1 MPYHDTPASVPESEI
16 RMEFVRAQGP
26 GGQNVNKVSTAVH
39 LTFDV
44 TSSPSLTEPVKKR
57 LLRLAGRRVDSQGIL
72 HIQAS
77 AFRTQ
82 RLNRDDAMARLNEL
96 IEKARIVPK
105 RRIKT
110 KPTAASKE
118 KTLQGKKITSRIK
131 QLRKPVRNTDD

>member
-1 MPYHDTPASVPESEI
+1 
-16 RMEFVRAQGP
+16 MEFVRAQRP

-44 TSSPSLTEPVKKR
+44 THSPSLTDAVKKR

-77 AFRTQ
+77 SFRTQ

-118 KTLQGKKITSRIK
+118 KTLQGKKITARIK